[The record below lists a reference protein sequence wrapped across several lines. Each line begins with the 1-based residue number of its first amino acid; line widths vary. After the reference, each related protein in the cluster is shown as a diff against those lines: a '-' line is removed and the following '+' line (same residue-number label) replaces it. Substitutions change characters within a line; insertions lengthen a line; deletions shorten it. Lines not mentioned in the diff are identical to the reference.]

1 MLHLKQITADRIC
14 FHSLC
19 RFHEVYLRCTADGI
33 HDPGTDALLTESS
46 KSPVGIANIRLTSI
60 KEAVDFVNSASRQ
73 PYNVDLSREIY
84 NVDAKSILGV
94 LVLGLGNMM
103 ESVI

>member
-1 MLHLKQITADRIC
+1 M
-14 FHSLC
+14 
-19 RFHEVYLRCTADGI
+19 
-33 HDPGTDALLTESS
+33 
-46 KSPVGIANIRLTSI
+46 
-60 KEAVDFVNSASRQ
+60 NSASRQ